1 MNYAKLMAQATQLR
15 TELGEDSLSPVD
27 IIALAQTIDKL
38 TIVYYPFGE
47 KVSGMCIKGQKGKS
61 LIAINSAMTLGRQR
75 FSLAHEFY
83 HLYFDNSMVSICSM
97 LLNANKGIE
106 KEADI
111 FASYFLM
118 PEAAL
123 FLRAKK
129 ILEENKT
136 TKLSLSDVIKIEQY
150 FGLSHQA
157 TIYRLM
163 HTPLLRDE
171 DGDLFLSISVRSKA
185 ESLGYS
191 SALYEPAPK
200 SKQFMTYGHYIKQ
213 VEDSFENNLISQ
225 GKYEELLID
234 AFRSDLV
241 YGNEEEEETIID

>member
-1 MNYAKLMAQATQLR
+1 MDYAKLMTRAAQLR
-15 TELGEDSLSPVD
+15 IELGEDSFSPVD
-27 IIALAQTIDKL
+27 IFAVAQTIENL

-47 KVSGMCIKGQKGKS
+47 KVSGMCIKGQKGNN

-75 FSLAHEFY
+75 FTLAHEFY
-83 HLYFDNSMVSICSM
+83 HMFFDASMVSVCSM
-97 LLNANKGIE
+97 LLNTNRGVE
-106 KEADI
+106 KEADM

-123 FLRAKK
+123 SIRAKK
-129 ILEENKT
+129 ILDENKSK
-136 TKLSLSDVIKIEQY
+136 KLSLSDVIKIEQY

-157 TIYRLM
+157 TVYRLM
-163 HTPLLRDE
+163 HALLLNEE
-171 DGDLFLSISVRSKA
+171 DGELFLSASVRSKA

-191 SALYEPAPK
+191 PDLYEPAPE
-200 SKQFMTYGHYIKQ
+200 SRQYMTYGHYIKQ
-213 VEDSFENNLISQ
+213 VEDAFEKNLISQ

-241 YGNEEEEETIID
+241 YGSTEEEEAVID